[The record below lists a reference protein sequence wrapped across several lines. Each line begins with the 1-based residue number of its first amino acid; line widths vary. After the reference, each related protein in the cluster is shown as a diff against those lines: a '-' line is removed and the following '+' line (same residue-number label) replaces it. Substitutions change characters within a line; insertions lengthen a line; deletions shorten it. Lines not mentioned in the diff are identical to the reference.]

1 MANYV
6 CTIRTNYFRV
16 KDPGAFREFMTH
28 VYGSEDS
35 VDLWEEKDGNGNLLF
50 GFGVRGGISGL
61 RSAASDEDEDLDEN
75 AYDEFIDGLRKQ
87 VAEDDAIIILEAGKE
102 AMRYVVGQAT
112 IITSKG
118 TEYLNIARLAQARAA
133 AMLGNSDW
141 HTKCEY

>member
-1 MANYV
+1 M
-6 CTIRTNYFRV
+6 
-16 KDPGAFREFMTH
+16 
-28 VYGSEDS
+28 
-35 VDLWEEKDGNGNLLF
+35 EEKDGNGNLLF